1 MFKFHPF
8 PDSARCF
15 LAISMTLVQYLLVRF
30 WPGRKLFPVTISH
43 TERVPSNV
51 AFLNLPFLSHHG
63 CQEGFWE
70 ASAHSKAG
78 TCSSESPPKPSS
90 MHETAS
96 PTYGPRAFISL
107 SPYVEYQL
115 GAVSLIRTF
124 LQIYWCGAPLQ
135 HPVGQLSFTLKYIT
149 QGGLMMSQS
158 TFPFHKALMYPTW
171 NPFKI
176 CN

>member
-70 ASAHSKAG
+70 ASTHSKAG

-96 PTYGPRAFISL
+96 PTVCFLFSFSL
-107 SPYVEYQL
+107 
-115 GAVSLIRTF
+115 
-124 LQIYWCGAPLQ
+124 CGI
-135 HPVGQLSFTLKYIT
+135 PVGCCLINTDSPPNLLTWSINTVSCRTALIHLEIHHSWGAYDVTVYVPFP
-149 QGGLMMSQS
+149 QGINVYYLES
-158 TFPFHKALMYPTW
+158 
-171 NPFKI
+171 I
-176 CN
+176 